1 MICVSIGRGRHKHMI
16 AEHRHLVEQGAEL
29 VELRTDYIQGRVN
42 IKRLLKDRP
51 CPVIV
56 TCRRENDGGKFP
68 GTEEERVMVLRAA
81 IAEGADYVD
90 LEDDV
95 AASIPRFGKTKRI
108 ISLHNFRKTPED
120 LNAIHQGLAAADAD
134 IVKIATMANQ
144 PHDNVR
150 MLQMVRDAK
159 VPTLGM
165 CMGEM
170 GVPTR
175 ILAGRYGAPYVYST
189 FHHERALAPGQLSFD
204 QMVNLYNY
212 EAINEKTEVFGVI
225 ADPVGHSLSPQIHNA
240 ALREA
245 GLNAVY
251 IPFRIPSEYL
261 DQFMDDAPAL
271 GIRGLSVTIPHKE
284 AIARR
289 LTKVDP
295 AVKGIEAVNTVV
307 FKGAEVLGYNTDYKA
322 AMDSLE
328 NALGKIGAQPN
339 PVTDKV
345 VLMLGA
351 GGAARAVAYG
361 LTRRKAKVIVTS
373 RTRARAEALAFK
385 HGNEVVDWDA
395 RHKVHPD
402 VLINC
407 TPMGM
412 HPNVDQSPFMKRHL
426 RPSTLVFDTVYNPE
440 STMLIK
446 DARSQGC
453 QVVTGVEMFVRQA
466 WLQFKLFTDRE
477 ARPELMREVLKGET
491 GAVKYGSSE

>member
-1 MICVSIGRGRHKHMI
+1 
-16 AEHRHLVEQGAEL
+16 
-29 VELRTDYIQGRVN
+29 
-42 IKRLLKDRP
+42 
-51 CPVIV
+51 
-56 TCRRENDGGKFP
+56 
-68 GTEEERVMVLRAA
+68 
-81 IAEGADYVD
+81 
-90 LEDDV
+90 
-95 AASIPRFGKTKRI
+95 
-108 ISLHNFRKTPED
+108 
-120 LNAIHQGLAAADAD
+120 
-134 IVKIATMANQ
+134 
-144 PHDNVR
+144 
-150 MLQMVRDAK
+150 
-159 VPTLGM
+159 
-165 CMGEM
+165 
-170 GVPTR
+170 
-175 ILAGRYGAPYVYST
+175 
-189 FHHERALAPGQLSFD
+189 
-204 QMVNLYNY
+204 
-212 EAINEKTEVFGVI
+212 
-225 ADPVGHSLSPQIHNA
+225 
-240 ALREA
+240 
-245 GLNAVY
+245 
-251 IPFRIPSEYL
+251 
-261 DQFMDDAPAL
+261 MDDAPAL
-271 GIRGLSVTIPHKE
+271 GICGLSVTIPHKE

-328 NALGKIGAQPN
+328 NAMGTIGAQPN
-339 PVTDKV
+339 PLTDKV

-361 LTRRKAKVIVTS
+361 LTRRNAKVIVTS

-491 GAVKYGSSE
+491 GAVKLGGSE